1 MISQGVFGLQVSPRF
16 KSRKSIFKINCICQ
30 NNSPFFSQYLLDV
43 GPWTHCLKRGS
54 GWLSCLL
61 QTWRTIDFHFAKI
74 SSPNPSLVE
83 VAHQCKWFLMAL
95 CHFTRSSHPL
105 SFPTWSSFFDT
116 DLATCQMSKKCLVA
130 DWHINPP
137 TTCDSLRS
145 HDQGNNFFDG
155 NSLAISTL
163 IYYAKFYK
171 DFWTSLY
178 VV

>member
-1 MISQGVFGLQVSPRF
+1 MISLGVFGLQVSPRF

-116 DLATCQMSKKCLVA
+116 DLAKCQMSKKCLVA
-130 DWHINPP
+130 GCCSLIHFAIDRCLSETNKAMVNPAALRKAKQSWHPLSSM
-137 TTCDSLRS
+137 SLLL
-145 HDQGNNFFDG
+145 FTWF
-155 NSLAISTL
+155 AC
-163 IYYAKFYK
+163 
-171 DFWTSLY
+171 
-178 VV
+178 